1 MPLPAPQSRTH
12 LHTRSVVY
20 RGYHREDG
28 LWDIEA
34 EMTDVKTHTLER
46 SERGLMPPGTPVH
59 DLAIRV
65 TLDDSMTI
73 RAISSAMN
81 HTPFGECQQ
90 GNDPMQKMVGTTMGS
105 GWQYTIDRAIGGAKV
120 APICARCFS
129 TWPQRPIRPFPRIV
143 SACAGRQG
151 CPPHRAPS
159 HRFTWANAL
168 AGLSTDPWC
177 SATTRSL
184 LAGNRSSASARLR
197 RVNLLCK

>member
-105 GWQYTIDRAIGGAKV
+105 GWQYTIDRAIGGAK
-120 APICARCFS
+120 
-129 TWPQRPIRPFPRIV
+129 
-143 SACAGRQG
+143 G
-151 CPPHRAPS
+151 CTHLREMLFNMATAAYQTIPS
-159 HRFTWANAL
+159 YRE
-168 AGLSTDPWC
+168 
-177 SATTRSL
+177 
-184 LAGNRSSASARLR
+184 RLR
-197 RVNLLCK
+197 RQAGVPAAQSAEPPFYVGKCIGWAFDGPVVQRHHPEFAGWQPIKRVSKTEAG